1 MATKNKANLKT
12 KTSRQYHDVIDS
24 NLNLTDSATQTV
36 TSAVTLSGQT
46 IIHHDFAIASG
57 SATGDNAFAGN
68 AGTLTEAAH
77 AGKVVLL
84 PDATG
89 DATLRIPTPSKAGI
103 CYKIVYHGVADDA
116 HDMVISFA
124 DDACYFKGSLLTLD
138 EDLDGGA
145 TVATIFGDG
154 STTDVLTIND
164 PHTFEINLVSLS
176 TTAMAVWG
184 YIVSDTVAA
193 FSAAD

>member
-1 MATKNKANLKT
+1 MAQKTNSLLKT
-12 KTSRQYHDVIDS
+12 KISRQYHDLADS
-24 NLNLTDSATQTV
+24 TLNLTDGGTIAGAT
-36 TSAVTLSGQT
+36 TLSGQT
-46 IIHHDFAIASG
+46 IIHQDFAIASG

-84 PDATG
+84 PDATAN
-89 DATLRIPTPSKAGI
+89 ATLRIPTPSKAGI
-103 CYKIVYHGVADDA
+103 CYKLVYHGVADDA
-116 HDMVISFA
+116 HDLVISFA
-124 DDACYFKGSLLTLD
+124 DDECYFKGSLMTQD
-138 EDLDGGA
+138 EDEAGA
-145 TVATIFGDG
+145 AQVATIFGDG

-176 TTAMAVWG
+176 TTQMAVWG
-184 YIVSDTVAA
+184 YVVSDTVAA

>member
-1 MATKNKANLKT
+1 MAQKTNSLLKT
-12 KTSRQYHDVIDS
+12 KISRQYHDLADS
-24 NLNLTDSATQTV
+24 TLNLTDGGTIAGAT
-36 TSAVTLSGQT
+36 TLSGQT
-46 IIHHDFAIASG
+46 IIHQDFAIASG

-84 PDATG
+84 PDATAN
-89 DATLRIPTPSKAGI
+89 ATLRIPTPSKAGI
-103 CYKIVYHGVADDA
+103 CYKLIYHGVADDA
-116 HDMVISFA
+116 HDLVISFA
-124 DDACYFKGSLLTLD
+124 DDECYFKGSLMTQD
-138 EDLDGGA
+138 EDEAGA
-145 TVATIFGDG
+145 AQVATIFGDG

-176 TTAMAVWG
+176 TTQMAVWG
-184 YIVSDTVAA
+184 YVVSDTVAA

>member
-1 MATKNKANLKT
+1 MAQKTNSLLKT
-12 KTSRQYHDVIDS
+12 KISRQYHDLADS
-24 NLNLTDSATQTV
+24 TLNLTDGGTIAGAT
-36 TSAVTLSGQT
+36 TLSGQT
-46 IIHHDFAIASG
+46 IIHQDFAIASG

-84 PDATG
+84 PDATAN
-89 DATLRIPTPSKAGI
+89 ATLRIPTPSKAGI
-103 CYKIVYHGVADDA
+103 CYKLIYHGVADDA
-116 HDMVISFA
+116 HDLVISFA
-124 DDACYFKGSLLTLD
+124 DDECYFKGSLMTQD
-138 EDLDGGA
+138 EDEAGA
-145 TVATIFGDG
+145 AQVATIFGDS

-176 TTAMAVWG
+176 TTQMAVWG
-184 YIVSDTVAA
+184 YVVSDTVAA

>member
-1 MATKNKANLKT
+1 MAQKTNSLLKT
-12 KTSRQYHDVIDS
+12 KISRQYHDLADS
-24 NLNLTDSATQTV
+24 TLNLTDGGTIAGAT
-36 TSAVTLSGQT
+36 TLSGQT
-46 IIHHDFAIASG
+46 IIHQDFAIASG

-84 PDATG
+84 PDATAN
-89 DATLRIPTPSKAGI
+89 ATLRIPTPSKAGI
-103 CYKIVYHGVADDA
+103 CYKLVYHGVADDA
-116 HDMVISFA
+116 HDLVISFA
-124 DDACYFKGSLLTLD
+124 DDECYLKGSLMTQD
-138 EDLDGGA
+138 EDEAGA
-145 TVATIFGDG
+145 AQVATIFGDG

-176 TTAMAVWG
+176 TTQMAVWG
-184 YIVSDTVAA
+184 YVVSDTVAA

>member
-1 MATKNKANLKT
+1 MALQTATNLKT
-12 KTSRQYHDVIDS
+12 KTSRQYHNVIDS
-24 NLNLTDSATQTV
+24 NLNLTDGGTV
-36 TSAVTLSGQT
+36 TGATTLSGQT
-46 IIHHDFAIASG
+46 IIHQDFAIASG

-84 PDATG
+84 PDATAN
-89 DATLRIPTPSKAGI
+89 ATLRIPTPSKAGI
-103 CYKIVYHGVADDA
+103 CYKLVYHGVADDA
-116 HDMVISFA
+116 HDLVISFA
-124 DDACYFKGSLLTLD
+124 DDECYFKGSLMTQD
-138 EDLDGGA
+138 EDEAGA
-145 TVATIFGDG
+145 AQVATIFGDG

-176 TTAMAVWG
+176 TTQMAVWG
-184 YIVSDTVAA
+184 YVVSDTVAA